1 MNPDPN
7 PQAVTQPGV
16 QQQYWQAPAPQYREL
31 PFRFTGNASEYFRI
45 WIVNTLLSIVTLGIY
60 SAWAK
65 VRRKQ
70 YFYRHTWLDG
80 SSFEY
85 LADPLKVLRG
95 RLVIGAILLALAAT
109 QHYSPVLYL
118 SLVGLLVLASPWMLV
133 KALAFNARNSAYR
146 NVRFAFAGR
155 TGEAYGAYFAFLL
168 VYVVT
173 CGLGYPYAQWR
184 LTHFALTRHYFGD
197 LAFRWVAKVADYY
210 VVYLLAFLTVLP
222 AYGGLIA
229 WAVITGMNQ
238 RSGGSGPAKPPDLE
252 MLFPLLAVLYVYL
265 LFPAGFL
272 RARLS
277 NLLFGGLRLEQHA
290 FTSNQR
296 ARDVIVL
303 YATNALAIVF
313 TLGLM
318 IPWAQIR
325 LARYRAEHLTLLATG
340 SLEALTLGLEGGR
353 TAVGDAATD
362 LGDLDIDLG
371 L

>member
-1 MNPDPN
+1 MNPYPD
-7 PQAVTQPGV
+7 PQAAAQPGL
-16 QQQYWQAPAPQYREL
+16 QQHWQAPAPQYREV

-85 LADPLKVLRG
+85 LAEPLKVLKG
-95 RLVIGAILLALAAT
+95 RLLIGAILIALGAS

-118 SLVGLLVLASPWMLV
+118 SLLGALLLASPWLLV

-155 TGEAYGAYFAFLL
+155 TGEAYGAYFAFML
-168 VYVVT
+168 VYIFT
-173 CGLGYPYAQWR
+173 CGFGYPYAQWR
-184 LTHFALTRHYFGD
+184 LTLFALTRHYFGD
-197 LAFRWVAKVADYY
+197 LAFRWTAKVADYY
-210 VVYLLAFLTVLP
+210 VTYLLAFLIVLP
-222 AYGGLIA
+222 AYAGLIA
-229 WAVITGMNQ
+229 WAVITAMNKN
-238 RSGGSGPAKPPDLE
+238 GAGTPGPAAPPDLK
-252 MLFPLLAVLYVYL
+252 LLVPLLAVLYTYL
-265 LFPAGFL
+265 LIPAAFL

-277 NLLFGGLRLEQHA
+277 NLMFGGLGLEHHRFA
-290 FTSNQR
+290 ANQR
-296 ARDVIVL
+296 PRDLIVI

-313 TLGLM
+313 SLGLM

-325 LARYRAEHLTLLATG
+325 LARYRAEHLTLLAAG
-340 SLEALTLGLEGGR
+340 DLQALALGLDGGR

-362 LGDLDIDLG
+362 LGDLDFDLG

>member
-1 MNPDPN
+1 MISDPN
-7 PQAVTQPGV
+7 PSAMTPPDAQQP
-16 QQQYWQAPAPQYREL
+16 YWPTSTPQPKVL
-31 PFRFTGNASEYFRI
+31 PFRFTGDASEYFRI

-70 YFYRHTWLDG
+70 YFYRHTWVDG
-80 SSFEY
+80 ASFEY

-95 RLVIGAILLALAAT
+95 RLLIGAILLALAAT

-118 SLVGLLVLASPWMLV
+118 SLVGLLLLASPWLVV

-146 NVRFAFAGR
+146 NLRFAFAGR
-155 TGEAYGAYFAFLL
+155 TGEAYGAYFEFNLIYL
-168 VYVVT
+168 FT

-184 LTHFALTRHYFGD
+184 LTRFVLTRHYFGD

-210 VVYLLAFLTVLP
+210 VVYLLAFLAVLP

-229 WAVITGMNQ
+229 WMVILGINERTG
-238 RSGGSGPAKPPDLE
+238 GGAAKPPDLE
-252 MLFPLLAVLYVYL
+252 LLFPLLAALYVYL
-265 LFPAGFL
+265 LFPAAFL

-296 ARDVIVL
+296 ARDLIVL

-325 LARYRAEHLTLLATG
+325 LARYRAEHLSLLATG
-340 SLEALTLGLEGGR
+340 SLEALALGLEGGR